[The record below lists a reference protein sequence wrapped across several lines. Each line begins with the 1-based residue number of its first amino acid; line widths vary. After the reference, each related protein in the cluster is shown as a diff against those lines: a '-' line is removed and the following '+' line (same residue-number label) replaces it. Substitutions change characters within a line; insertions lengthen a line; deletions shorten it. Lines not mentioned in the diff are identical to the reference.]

1 MVGNYGLRDQ
11 FGPITG
17 DGLQIGSVKV
27 PNRVILAPMSGVTDA
42 PFRRLAEQYGAGL
55 VVSEMTACAGLAQ
68 GEREAR
74 VRSEGRGVGI
84 NVVQLVGCEAH
95 WMAEGAR
102 IAQAQGAHII
112 DINMGCP
119 SKQVTNGACGS
130 ALMRELDHA
139 LTLIEATVA
148 AVGVPVTLKMR
159 LGWDRDSVN
168 APELARRAEAA
179 GICMMTVHGRTRCQF
194 YDGSADWSAVRA
206 VKQAV
211 SVPVVVNGD
220 IGSFDDAKQALAAS
234 GADAVMI
241 GRAAQGRPW
250 FPGQVARY
258 LATGT
263 RERTPPLTEQFGVI
277 DRLYDE
283 MLRHHGA
290 AIGRRHARKH
300 LAWALDSAAASAG
313 APVEDLKRHRAR
325 VLTSEDPAQTRRLLA
340 DAYDAFAWRAA
351 A

>member
-1 MVGNYGLRDQ
+1 MRGEIRHITDASLRI
-11 FGPITG
+11 GP
-17 DGLQIGSVKV
+17 VKV
-27 PNRVILAPMSGVTDA
+27 PNRVILAPMSGITDA
-42 PFRRLAEQYGAGL
+42 PFRRLAERHGAGL
-55 VVSEMTACAGLAQ
+55 VVSEMTASAALVEGQ
-68 GEREAR
+68 REAR
-74 VRSEGRGVGI
+74 VRSEGQGI
-84 NVVQLVGCEAH
+84 AVHVVQLAGCEAH

-102 IAQAQGAHII
+102 VAEAQGADII

-119 SKQVTNGACGS
+119 SKQVTNGASGS
-130 ALMRELDHA
+130 ALMRDLDHA

-148 AVGVPVTLKMR
+148 AVRVPVTLKMR
-159 LGWDRDSVN
+159 LGWDRDSIN

-179 GICMMTVHGRTRCQF
+179 GIRMITVHGRTRCQF

-206 VKQAV
+206 VKDAI
-211 SVPVVVNGD
+211 SIPVVVNGD
-220 IGSFDDAKQALAAS
+220 IRTFDDAERALAAS

-258 LATGT
+258 LATGQ
-263 RERTPPLTEQFGVI
+263 RERTPPLAEQYTLI
-277 DRLYDE
+277 DTLYDE
-283 MLRHHGA
+283 MLVHHGLS
-290 AIGRRHARKH
+290 IGRRHARKH

-313 APVEDLKRHRAR
+313 ISIDLLKSHRAR
-325 VLTSEDPAQTRRLLA
+325 VLTAEEPAQTRRLLA